1 MKLFLR
7 SLFIALFA
15 LSTGACKRHT
25 IIPDDELALIFH
37 DAFLVN
43 AYVKREAKLDSLK
56 VYEPIFARY
65 GYTMADMQYTIGNF
79 SKRKSARLGDVVEQA
94 IVLLEREGKYYDRE
108 VAILDT
114 IDHIAERTQT
124 RRLHSDSL
132 IRIRSLSDTS
142 RVRIALDARP
152 GSYTVELNYRIDSLD
167 RNKRL
172 RSMFWL
178 EKSDSSR
185 SNVLSS
191 TMWRG
196 NDEHFKR
203 TFKVD
208 TTHRRV
214 HIDLV
219 CFDETPRQPSVTIRD
234 FRIDYTPETAVAVDA
249 LYDEQ
254 SDIRIFFINNRFLAD
269 GESERIPDSR
279 SESRTD
285 NGSEM
290 TTDGK

>member
-7 SLFIALFA
+7 SLLIALCA
-15 LSTGACKRHT
+15 LCAGACKRHT

-43 AYVKREAKLDSLK
+43 AYVKHEAKLDSLN

-65 GYTMADMQYTIGNF
+65 GYTTADVQYTIGNF

-114 IDHIAERTQT
+114 INRIAERTQT
-124 RRLHSDSL
+124 RRVHSDSL
-132 IRIRSLSDTS
+132 VRIRSLKDTA

-167 RNKRL
+167 RNNRL
-172 RSMFWL
+172 RSVLWL
-178 EKSDSSR
+178 ERRDSSR
-185 SNVLSS
+185 SNVLTS
-191 TMWRG
+191 TMWR
-196 NDEHFKR
+196 NHDEHFKR
-203 TFKVD
+203 TFTVD

-219 CFDETPRQPSVTIRD
+219 CFDEKPRQPSVTIRD
-234 FRIDYTPETAVAVDA
+234 FRVDYTPETTAAVEA

-254 SDIRIFFINNRFLAD
+254 LDIRIFADEFFINSRSLAD
-269 GESERIPDSR
+269 EAEER
-279 SESRTD
+279 
-285 NGSEM
+285 
-290 TTDGK
+290 K

>member
-7 SLFIALFA
+7 SLLIALCA
-15 LSTGACKRHT
+15 LCAGACKRHT

-43 AYVKREAKLDSLK
+43 AYVKHEAKLDSLN

-65 GYTMADMQYTIGNF
+65 GYTTADVQYTIGNF

-114 IDHIAERTQT
+114 INRIAERTQT
-124 RRLHSDSL
+124 RRVHSDSL
-132 IRIRSLSDTS
+132 VRIRSLKDTA

-167 RNKRL
+167 RNNRL
-172 RSMFWL
+172 RSVLWL
-178 EKSDSSR
+178 ERRDSSR
-185 SNVLSS
+185 SNVLTS
-191 TMWRG
+191 TMWR
-196 NDEHFKR
+196 NHDEHFKR
-203 TFKVD
+203 TFTVD

-219 CFDETPRQPSVTIRD
+219 CFDEKPRQPSVTIRD
-234 FRIDYTPETAVAVDA
+234 FRVDYTPETTAAVEA

-254 SDIRIFFINNRFLAD
+254 LDIRIFADEFFINSRSLAD
-269 GESERIPDSR
+269 GESE
-279 SESRTD
+279 
-285 NGSEM
+285 
-290 TTDGK
+290 KQ